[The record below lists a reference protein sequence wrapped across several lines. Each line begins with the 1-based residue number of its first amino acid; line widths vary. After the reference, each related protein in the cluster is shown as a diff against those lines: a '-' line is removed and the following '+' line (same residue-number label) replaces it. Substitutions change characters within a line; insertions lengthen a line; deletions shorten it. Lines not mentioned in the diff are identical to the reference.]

1 MSGRKLVVNFQ
12 AFDEREMHRKMVGA
26 MVYSLLLFGL
36 VIYLWENETFAIAP
50 NSNGLHYDQ
59 ILPKI
64 YFERVYIFFL
74 LPKNVTFKPVNSY
87 KIIKMLIYQNL
98 HSI

>member
-36 VIYLWENETFAIAP
+36 VIYLWENETFAIAA
-50 NSNGLHYDQ
+50 NSNGLRGALWARA
-59 ILPKI
+59 I
-64 YFERVYIFFL
+64 
-74 LPKNVTFKPVNSY
+74 KNEKKPPGE
-87 KIIKMLIYQNL
+87 KG
-98 HSI
+98 

>member
-36 VIYLWENETFAIAP
+36 VIYLWENETFAIAAP
-50 NSNGLHYDQ
+50 TQTDYTARRGVSL
-59 ILPKI
+59 
-64 YFERVYIFFL
+64 
-74 LPKNVTFKPVNSY
+74 
-87 KIIKMLIYQNL
+87 
-98 HSI
+98 

>member
-36 VIYLWENETFAIAP
+36 VIYLWENETFAIAA
-50 NSNGLHYDQ
+50 NSNGLHGAAYRA
-59 ILPKI
+59 L
-64 YFERVYIFFL
+64 
-74 LPKNVTFKPVNSY
+74 
-87 KIIKMLIYQNL
+87 
-98 HSI
+98 

>member
-36 VIYLWENETFAIAP
+36 VIYLWENETFAIAT
-50 NSNGLHYDQ
+50 NSNGLRGAAYRA
-59 ILPKI
+59 L
-64 YFERVYIFFL
+64 
-74 LPKNVTFKPVNSY
+74 
-87 KIIKMLIYQNL
+87 
-98 HSI
+98 